1 MNDTSTESSDEMHRT
16 SQNDTSSD
24 YYSDDEETSLSITD
38 FIDEKISI
46 SPIEY
51 VEMDD
56 EIKDISC
63 NKYLKTIEETEEID
77 TEALCHKIN
86 NIHSYKFDNKPFNM
100 KTNKNKKKNFTMSD
114 FIIGKP
120 MGSGQFGRVY
130 LAKTKKEQFICC
142 LKIINM
148 KKLNAHKYY
157 KLLETEI
164 TNQQRL
170 NHPNILQL
178 YNWFQNN
185 NKVILILECALY
197 GSMANDMKM
206 TEKGYYN
213 AKIACKYTIQVT
225 NALYYCHS
233 LNVIHRD
240 LKTENILLD
249 HKKDVKLCDFGWS
262 IQTKDKRKTF
272 CGTAEYIPPEML
284 ADRNEISYGKKIDVW
299 ALGILIFE
307 MLSGETPFCGTSMEH
322 ILSKIKAGKFHM
334 SCDIDVEAR
343 DLIRRLLKRDPEKRI
358 NLDDIIH
365 HPWIQMYYPN
375 TKSLNYCDESV

>member
-1 MNDTSTESSDEMHRT
+1 MNDTSNESSDEIHST
-16 SQNDTSSD
+16 SQNNVSSD
-24 YYSDDEETSLSITD
+24 YYSNDEETVSSIKD
-38 FIDEKISI
+38 FIAGNISI
-46 SPIEY
+46 SPI
-51 VEMDD
+51 VFNQTDD
-56 EIKDISC
+56 EIMAFHKDFV
-63 NKYLKTIEETEEID
+63 TTEETEEID
-77 TEALCHKIN
+77 TENLCHKIN
-86 NIHSYKFDNKPFNM
+86 NLHSFNIGNESCNQ
-100 KTNKNKKKNFTMSD
+100 KTNKSKEINFTMSD
-114 FIIGKP
+114 FVIGKP

-130 LAKTKKEQFICC
+130 LAKTRKEQFICC

-185 NKVILILECALY
+185 NKIVLILECALY

-206 TEKGYYN
+206 TEKGYYD

-225 NALYYCHS
+225 DALSYCHS

-249 HKKDVKLCDFGWS
+249 HYKNIKLCDFGWS
-262 IQTKDKRKTF
+262 IETKDKRKTF
-272 CGTAEYIPPEML
+272 CGTAEYLPPEML
-284 ADRNEISYGKKIDVW
+284 IDRREISYGKKVDIW

-307 MLSGETPFCGTSMEH
+307 MLSGDTPFSGNSVEH
-322 ILSKIKAGKFHM
+322 IISRIRTGRFHM
-334 SCDIDVEAR
+334 PCSIDGEAR
-343 DLIRRLLKRDPEKRI
+343 DLIKKLLKRNPEKRI
-358 NLDDIIH
+358 NFNDILS
-365 HPWIQMYYPN
+365 HPWIQIYFPN
-375 TKSLNYCDESV
+375 DKS